1 VLERLTA
8 SATATAGAA
17 ARSAA
22 GAAGIA
28 LWIALGAGSLVLLAP
43 HRAEAQ
49 MAGGG
54 TTAPEPVGPD
64 ENWLVRNIVCQ
75 CGTCRHNLIEC
86 ESEGCG
92 HAIQDRLTIRQLITQ
107 GRKREEIVEYFIKK
121 YGGEVALAAPLN
133 RGFNRLAWL
142 FPYSVA
148 ALAAGGLGYGAYRM
162 TKRPPAPSSAAE
174 ASVSDPELADKL
186 DDELRN
192 LD

>member
-1 VLERLTA
+1 
-8 SATATAGAA
+8 
-17 ARSAA
+17 
-22 GAAGIA
+22 
-28 LWIALGAGSLVLLAP
+28 
-43 HRAEAQ
+43 
-49 MAGGG
+49 M
-54 TTAPEPVGPD
+54 
-64 ENWLVRNIVCQ
+64 RNIVCQ

-92 HAIQDRLTIRQLITQ
+92 HAIQDRLTIRQLLNQ
-107 GRKREEIVEYFIKK
+107 GRKREDVVEYFITK
-121 YGGEVALAAPLN
+121 YGGQVALAAPLD

-162 TKRPPAPSSAAE
+162 AKRPPAPSSAAE